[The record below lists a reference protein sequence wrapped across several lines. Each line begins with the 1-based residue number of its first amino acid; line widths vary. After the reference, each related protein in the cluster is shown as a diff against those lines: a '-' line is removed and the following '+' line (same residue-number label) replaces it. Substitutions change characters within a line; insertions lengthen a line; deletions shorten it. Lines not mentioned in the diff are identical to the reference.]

1 MKELDDLQIALN
13 EQVFH
18 ERETFLGVDSMKRLP
33 AIFGFRNDD
42 VKPGSK
48 GDQVTEEGL
57 VEKRHVTCRDK
68 GIRMG
73 GVKES
78 RKDTPQGS
86 LFVIK
91 IGNDPQVQV
100 QIFKGR
106 VGDEEDFVKE
116 LDEDALGT
124 VNNPPTVDLEES
136 FILPHAKVL
145 APRQDD
151 SSRFHQGSNR
161 SVD

>member
-1 MKELDDLQIALN
+1 MKEVDDLQIPLK

-18 ERETFLGVDSMKRLP
+18 ERQTFLGVDGMKRLP

-42 VKPGSK
+42 VKPGGK

-68 GIRMG
+68 GIRVS
-73 GVKES
+73 GVEES

-86 LFVIK
+86 LFLIK

-106 VGDEEDFVKE
+106 VGDEEDLVKE
-116 LDEDALGT
+116 IDEDTRGAVDDPLT
-124 VNNPPTVDLEES
+124 MDLEEG

-151 SSRFHQGSNR
+151 SSRFDQGFNR
-161 SVD
+161 NFD